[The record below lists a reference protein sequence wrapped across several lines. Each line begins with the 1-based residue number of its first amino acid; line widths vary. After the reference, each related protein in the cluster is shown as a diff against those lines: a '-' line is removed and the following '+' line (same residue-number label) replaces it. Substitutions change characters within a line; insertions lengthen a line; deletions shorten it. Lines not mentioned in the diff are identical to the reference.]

1 VAAEQ
6 SDFLRGSTTFVSCIT
21 AAHGRVPGRDLPD
34 KWINDKERRTGKYR
48 PTTGSGQRPDYPRGC
63 VKQRLS
69 LVRSDHEK
77 PSDGVHRSAVWGD
90 SLLVHHV

>member
-1 VAAEQ
+1 V
-6 SDFLRGSTTFVSCIT
+6 TCIT
-21 AAHGRVPGRDLPD
+21 VAHGRVPDRDLPG
-34 KWINDKERRTGKYR
+34 KRINDIERRTGKYR

-77 PSDGVHRSAVWGD
+77 PSDGVHRSATVGE
-90 SLLVHHV
+90 SLPIHDV